1 MTITATNAN
10 RTDTARALLAANP
23 ELTGAELGR
32 ALNVSDRC
40 GRQLLHE
47 LNGTGEGKPART
59 LMLISFGYL
68 HQPGEVPPAAD
79 RVEDVRERLRD
90 PAAARDILDLDGLHP
105 HVQQVVL
112 ATPGAA
118 ELIDNLIEYAELP
131 AGPRS
136 IAVGCSG
143 GKHRACALI
152 QLLGE
157 RLRGRGH
164 RVTIEHRHAH
174 LPRVLTPTAGGSGTA
189 PTLDVAR
196 EPDRDGSKARRT
208 PARAVSGFGLFGV
221 VLVLLLIAALSSAPA
236 PITVPL
242 AVLAMVALI
251 AWVLRLAPPRSR
263 TDR

>member
-32 ALNVSDRC
+32 ALNVSDRY

-90 PAAARDILDLDGLHP
+90 PAAAADILDLDGLHP

-136 IAVGCSG
+136 IAVGCAG

-157 RLRGRGH
+157 RLRKRGH

-174 LPRVLTPTAGGSGTA
+174 LPRVLPPADGA
-189 PTLDVAR
+189 ALDR
-196 EPDRDGSKARRT
+196 LERRALRGYAECMIT
-208 PARAVSGFGLFGV
+208 
-221 VLVLLLIAALSSAPA
+221 VLPLLIAALSGAPA
-236 PITVPL
+236 PVVI
-242 AVLAMVALI
+242 VLVVLFTVALI
-251 AWVLRLAPPRSR
+251 RWIRLAPPPAPNANHGATRSGR
-263 TDR
+263 TT